1 MRADCPPDAN
11 NVKRSTVA
19 LWSILPSMR
28 SLSDE
33 GLDEAHCLWA
43 LCPHPC
49 CWETE
54 HRIAKGIYRR
64 AARKPTKRYTPVQ
77 ESLPSQ
83 SMVSVSEWAGRQR
96 HSEGK
101 PLYKMVSSD
110 SSESE
115 GSLHSVPCLPVLP
128 QTENTHSDP
137 AASLASPTSHSGGA
151 EGKGVKLNT
160 VQVSPPIGS
169 ESPWGSG
176 SLVLW
181 VPNPNYVP
189 HRLSQERSPK
199 YTVEE
204 LICLPA
210 RPIQKT
216 SKVEEKPKSV
226 KKKVRFHLACS
237 PLTSHSR
244 REAGSSS
251 PSQPDPALD
260 SSVSGEEQ
268 TYDILRSSA
277 RHPSA
282 VRESRVEHEPE
293 DLGQSSTFMPT
304 IRPVFLHTV
313 RERGVNKVSKDA
325 PTSLYKMDSKTGEES
340 VDWDSLRQQ
349 TYLWKRHNLPQLKDC
364 RSTLFPPGGTSVSQ
378 ENFGFSPISMLR
390 PHQRL
395 QSPLSVAP
403 AAWHCGKGIWR
414 YQQSSLSLL
423 SHSKKLHSTALETD
437 TVSSVYSTSTVRNHS
452 SQHGMQMLDTDEKS
466 VKEEVLKGSITP
478 FNSLLCCQHSNQ
490 KRPGS
495 ECERS
500 VFQVCHSF
508 PEESNPSANSSLS
521 IITGVVQ
528 PWRES
533 RSPDRD
539 PGPKEYQ
546 LSTPPPSLNS
556 L

>member
-1 MRADCPPDAN
+1 
-11 NVKRSTVA
+11 
-19 LWSILPSMR
+19 MR
-28 SLSDE
+28 SLGDE

-83 SMVSVSEWAGRQR
+83 SVVSVSEWADRRR

-101 PLYKMVSSD
+101 PQFKMVSSD

-128 QTENTHSDP
+128 QKENTHSDP
-137 AASLASPTSHSGGA
+137 AVSSASPTSQSNGMK
-151 EGKGVKLNT
+151 GKGVKLNT
-160 VQVSPPIGS
+160 VQISPPIGS

-189 HRLSQERSPK
+189 HHLSQKRSKSPK

-210 RPIQKT
+210 CPVQKT

-251 PSQPDPALD
+251 PGQPDPALD
-260 SSVSGEEQ
+260 SSRSGEEQ
-268 TYDILRSSA
+268 TYDIRRSSA
-277 RHPSA
+277 GHPSA
-282 VRESRVEHEPE
+282 AIESRVDPEPE
-293 DLGQSSTFMPT
+293 DTRESSSFMPT
-304 IRPVFLHTV
+304 IRPVFFHTV
-313 RERGVNKVSKDA
+313 RERGVKKVSKGS

-349 TYLWKRHNLPQLKDC
+349 AYLWKRHNLPQLKDC
-364 RSTLFPPGGTSVSQ
+364 RSTVFPPGGASVSQ
-378 ENFGFSPISMLR
+378 ENFGSSPVSTLR
-390 PHQRL
+390 PHQRF

-423 SHSKKLHSTALETD
+423 SHSKKLHSTALEAD
-437 TVSSVYSTSTVRNHS
+437 TVSSVYSTSTVGNHS
-452 SQHGMQMLDTDEKS
+452 SLHGMQMVDIDEKS
-466 VKEEVLKGSITP
+466 VREEGLKGTITS

-490 KRPGS
+490 ERQGS

-500 VFQVCHSF
+500 IFQVGHSF
-508 PEESNPSANSSLS
+508 PEGSNHSANSSLS
-521 IITGVVQ
+521 IITGVVE

-533 RSPDRD
+533 RSTDRD
-539 PGPKEYQ
+539 PGPKDYQ